1 MARRDI
7 RRMLME
13 PKRKPRSRPWV
24 VPALML
30 AVLLAGI
37 AIGAGVGL
45 GVLSNRSQP
54 EGRSAW
60 EEAEMQVDR
69 PVRRESLL
77 EPAEPVPPPVVPLVP
92 VPPARPGGPA
102 DDGFDAAVQAEAEA
116 APQMAAVPLILP
128 QPPVRPTET
137 GAPAWVRYAV
147 PAPKASG
154 QPMIAVVI
162 DDLGVD
168 RKRSERVVELRA
180 PLTLAWMTYA
190 DNLPQITQ
198 AARRRGH
205 ELMVHVPMQPQGE
218 SYDPGPDVLEVNIH
232 PEENRRRLAWGLDRF
247 EGFVGINNHMGSRY
261 TADRTGMRVVM
272 EEVKRRGLLF
282 LDSVTTEKSVGAE
295 MARRYG
301 VPFSA
306 RNVFLDNDQSVAAI
320 RAQLA
325 KVEAQARK
333 SGSAIAIGHPHDATI
348 EALSAWLPSL
358 EARGFLL
365 VPVTAIVRAQA
376 GP

>member
-1 MARRDI
+1 
-7 RRMLME
+7 MLME

-325 KVEAQARK
+325 KVEAHARK

>member
-1 MARRDI
+1 VARRDI